1 MRILLNNFFI
11 LAQILSMKYGLFFL
25 LFYSFVSAQD
35 KYPKDYFGSPLN
47 IELSIAGSFGELR
60 PNHFHSG
67 IDFRTQKKEGFPVFA
82 TADGFISRINVSN
95 FGYGKCLYID
105 HPNGFTTVYAHLQMF
120 SPDIDKYTRAN
131 QYELKSYTLEL
142 RPDAGLL
149 PVKKGDLIGYS
160 GNTGGSSGPHLHF
173 EIRNTKSEFIINPFL
188 FGYDALVKDSKA
200 PIVNGIIAYSLG
212 DDGNVNGSSK
222 PITIPLTLE
231 KDGSYL
237 ASRVTASGKIGFAIN
252 AHDISDFNYG
262 KNGIFKLDA
271 YLNGLPYYSYEF
283 DSFSFDET
291 KHINCFI
298 DYPRYKQTHQRFQK
312 LFVCYLYPENII
324 KAMKNSGKID
334 ISSNVTMNYK
344 VVIQD
349 FHGNKSVINIP
360 ISYGLLPLK
369 YPKEDYKTAYFLKSQ
384 NEHSYVK
391 DGVSVFV
398 PENTF
403 YDDFYVKF
411 DVKNNELYFH
421 DESVAMNNPVT
432 ITFDV
437 SKIAQQDRAKM
448 FIGNMDRGNLEY
460 NNTFK
465 KEDSFSIKV
474 KKLGKFLLAKDTIAP
489 KIYSPNF
496 KEAEQIDSLKTLK
509 ISISDDLSG
518 ISEYEAYL
526 NGKWILMEYESKLNR
541 LTHYFSDDMYQDGRN
556 EFKLIVRDNL
566 GNSSIFESYFLKTKS

>member
-173 EIRNTKSEFIINPFL
+173 EIRDTKSEFIINPFL